1 MVYIFIMKL
10 FHFKHNNNRYIYIL
24 TLRELKNIII
34 IEMKQKKNNNKVE
47 SNQQVNIVNES
58 ER

>member
-1 MVYIFIMKL
+1 MKL